1 VSRFSYEAVRKV
13 VGSFKLNF
21 ICVKEKMQN
30 QNVTMES
37 FEQYLT
43 LVQNDIQMKVESM
56 KSHLEK
62 YGEQFIE
69 NIKLIRKEVQK

>member
-1 VSRFSYEAVRKV
+1 M
-13 VGSFKLNF
+13 L
-21 ICVKEKMQN
+21 KEKMQN

>member
-1 VSRFSYEAVRKV
+1 
-13 VGSFKLNF
+13 
-21 ICVKEKMQN
+21 MQN
-30 QNVTMES
+30 QNVTMDS
-37 FEQYLT
+37 FEQYLS

>member
-1 VSRFSYEAVRKV
+1 M
-13 VGSFKLNF
+13 L
-21 ICVKEKMQN
+21 KEKMQN

-69 NIKLIRKEVQK
+69 NIKLIRKEEQSSSVRQSHFVSGC